1 MAGNVLGCWV
11 FDICQNF
18 LKLSFSSQTAK
29 IFSWIT
35 EIPYTQSANI
45 DLVHLPSPA
54 FLCYSRPGMNQT
66 IPGPCL
72 RLCRQSS
79 SRDKA
84 AVVQRGPPGASLPPD
99 TKTTSLWEEEFS
111 WHEVGIR
118 VQLAGLLC
126 TSSFPKWSL
135 TARAACIKL
144 ACVGSA
150 FLLMHGWR
158 TRSNQMQC

>member
-1 MAGNVLGCWV
+1 
-11 FDICQNF
+11 
-18 LKLSFSSQTAK
+18 
-29 IFSWIT
+29 
-35 EIPYTQSANI
+35 
-45 DLVHLPSPA
+45 
-54 FLCYSRPGMNQT
+54 MNQT
-66 IPGPCL
+66 IPSPHP

-84 AVVQRGPPGASLPPD
+84 AVAQGWAPGASLPPD
-99 TKTTSLWEEEFS
+99 TQTMPLWVEEFS

-126 TSSFPKWSL
+126 TLSFSKWSL

-150 FLLMHGWR
+150 FLLMHGGW
-158 TRSNQMQC
+158 TRSNQMQHKNSFIEAQVVSLVKEGGNCLSKKHHNFWNFPYTWRQGVWHSKVSAALAFK